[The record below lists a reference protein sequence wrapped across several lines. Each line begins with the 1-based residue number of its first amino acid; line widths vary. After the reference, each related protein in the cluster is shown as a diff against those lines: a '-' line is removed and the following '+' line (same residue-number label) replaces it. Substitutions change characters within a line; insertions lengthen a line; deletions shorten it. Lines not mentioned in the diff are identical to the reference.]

1 MGPDGSTTGNDL
13 RRAHE
18 VRDGQHGAL
27 VSNLRGQEKS
37 LKSATVTRK
46 GGEQEGRRAGEQES
60 RRKRGKESSRRRGE
74 EKGGWVGRRV
84 QVQEKNR
91 MKGSSEV
98 TRVSHI
104 VETLTMRE
112 ALGRASSSAMR

>member
-27 VSNLRGQEKS
+27 VSNLRGQKKS
-37 LKSATVTRK
+37 LKSDTMTRK
-46 GGEQEGRRAGEQES
+46 GGEQRESREGEHES
-60 RRKRGKESSRRRGE
+60 RRRRGG
-74 EKGGWVGRRV
+74 KMGGWGKKRV